1 MVLIVIHQPIYIYIY
16 THYTPNTPT
25 YNSGHIK
32 LKTLHENMNVDPQTG
47 GTGQSHDANSGGSG
61 LNVDGDM
68 NTELVISANDFN
80 IYR

>member
-1 MVLIVIHQPIYIYIY
+1 MVL
-16 THYTPNTPT
+16 
-25 YNSGHIK
+25 IK